1 MSQTA
6 VSKPPAAPPQFKASL
21 TVSLLLALAT
31 IAAYWQVAGLGFIN
45 FDDPD
50 YVTANPRV
58 QTGLTAANLHWAFT
72 SYHSSNWHPL
82 TWISHMLD
90 WQMFGANARGH
101 HIVNLAIHV
110 INVLL
115 LFATLKI
122 FTVALWRSA
131 LVAALFALHPL
142 HVESVAWVSERKDV
156 LAACFGLLTLLAYA
170 HYANGSK
177 VSGLKSKVWYG
188 AALGFFACGLMCK
201 PMLVTWP
208 FVLLLLDF
216 WPLNRISLKSKV
228 FSLES
233 WRTNRKLIIEKLPFF
248 GLTLAAIFVTML
260 VQGDSG
266 ATVPLS
272 ALPLEMRL
280 AQMPVAYLRYLGKT
294 FWPENLA
301 VFYPYI
307 NFTWGSPVVL
317 GAAAAM
323 VGLTVLVFRQRGPR
337 PYVFSG
343 WCLFLGT
350 LVPVIGLV
358 QVGRQAIADRY
369 TYIPHI
375 GLFVALV
382 WLADELAT
390 RLQLPKAVRASV
402 SLVLLAALAL
412 VTHRQVGYWQS
423 TETLARHTIEATT
436 GNFIAHAQLA
446 AALEASGKTA
456 EAMAECENS
465 LRFRPDFA
473 EAHNLMAVIL
483 AKQGKLD
490 EAEAR
495 FREAAKNDLNYPDP
509 LVGLADL
516 LIKRGRPA
524 EAEQAS
530 RDALR
535 IAPLQLGAMFTL
547 AQALHNQNKLDE
559 AIAAYQKLNSFKPDL
574 FSGHRGLGSVLA
586 MKGQTSAAILE
597 FRVAAQLQAT
607 NADVHN
613 SLGVLLLNANQ
624 RDDAAK
630 HFALAATYQPTN
642 AMANYQ
648 LGVLAAGNREDGKA
662 ARFYQRALDAQPN
675 ELELLN
681 NYAWLLATSP
691 VDTVRNP
698 DRAITLAE
706 HANRLGQERVPVVLG
721 TLAAAYASAGRFDDA
736 VATATRA
743 RDLAR
748 QAGQEQIAQRNE
760 ELLQLYQSQK
770 PYREGQP

>member
-1 MSQTA
+1 M
-6 VSKPPAAPPQFKASL
+6 SKPPIPAPVIAPRHTRANL
-21 TVSLLLALAT
+21 IVSLLLVLAT
-31 IAAYWQVAGLGFIN
+31 VATYWQVAGLDFIN

-58 QTGLTAANLHWAFT
+58 QTGLTAENLHWAFT

-90 WQMFGANARGH
+90 WQLFGANASGH
-101 HIVNLAIHV
+101 HLVNLAIHV

-115 LFATLKI
+115 LFATLKT
-122 FTVALWRSA
+122 FTGALWRSA
-131 LVAALFALHPL
+131 MVAALFALHPL

-156 LAACFGLLTLLAYA
+156 LATCFGLLTLIAYGGYCRSTA
-170 HYANGSK
+170 TTRARACYT
-177 VSGLKSKVWYG
+177 
-188 AALGFFACGLMCK
+188 AALLCFALGLMCK

-216 WPLNRISLKSKV
+216 WPLGRIPTRNGRWKMEDGKTLLTIAV
-228 FSLES
+228 
-233 WRTNRKLIIEKLPFF
+233 EKLPFF
-248 GLTLAAIFVTML
+248 GLTLAAIVVTL
-260 VQGDSG
+260 AVQGDSG

-280 AQMPVAYLRYLGKT
+280 AQMPIAYLRYLGKT

-301 VFYPYI
+301 VFYPYL
-307 NFTWGSPVVL
+307 NFSWGSPVVL
-317 GAAAAM
+317 GAAA
-323 VGLTVLVFRQRGPR
+323 VLIGLTVLVFWQRGPR

-375 GLFVALV
+375 GLFAALV
-382 WLADELAT
+382 WLAEELAT
-390 RLQLPKAVRASV
+390 RFQLPKAVRVSV
-402 SLVLLAALAL
+402 AVVLLAVLAVL
-412 VTHRQVGYWQS
+412 THRQLGFWKS

-436 GNFIAHAQLA
+436 GNYIAHAQLA
-446 AALEASGKTA
+446 GALEASGRTA

-465 LRFRPDFA
+465 LKIRPDFA
-473 EAHNLMAVIL
+473 EAHNLMAGIL
-483 AKQGKLD
+483 TKQGKLD

-495 FREAAKNDLNYPDP
+495 FRESARCDPNYPDP
-509 LVGLADL
+509 LCGLADL

-535 IAPLQLGAMFTL
+535 IAPLHLGAMFTL

-559 AIAAYQKLNSFKPDL
+559 AVAAYQRLNSFKPDL

-586 MKGQTSAAILE
+586 MKGNTSAAIQE
-597 FRVAAQLQAT
+597 FQVAAQLQAT

-613 SLGVLLLNANQ
+613 SLGVLLLNSDRKHEASN
-624 RDDAAK
+624 

-648 LGVLAAGNREDGKA
+648 LGLLAAGNREDVKA
-662 ARFYQRALDAQPN
+662 ATFYQRALDAQPN

-691 VDTVRNP
+691 VDEVRNP
-698 DRAITLAE
+698 GRAVTLAE
-706 HANRLGQERVPVVLG
+706 HANQLVQERVPVVLG
-721 TLAAAYASAGRFDDA
+721 TLAAAYASAGKFDTA
-736 VATATRA
+736 VTTATRA

-748 QAGQEQIAQRNE
+748 QAGQEQVAQRNE
-760 ELLQLYQSQK
+760 ELLKLYQSQK